1 MEKMTLDDLFQQVGR
16 NLEAAEPVV
25 EDDATPSHGT
35 MDGLEEEDD
44 SDE

>member
-1 MEKMTLDDLFQQVGR
+1 MEKMTLDDLLQQVGR